1 MIFKPNAT
9 VTELWCYPAD
19 CKKAKRQ
26 GVSGRDFH
34 SLTFRLTGQI
44 SVLACGQNLISSPGC
59 ITYVPQG
66 QAYVTEVIEE
76 TTMLAVNFHAAQ
88 TVLSPVP
95 WVHKAQDQKKF
106 LFLFHRL
113 LETRRSGS
121 ETDYRCLSVFY
132 EILAEIEREME
143 QSAGR
148 QIDPRILAAKKYIDE
163 NFSDDLTVA
172 ALASDA
178 GFSETY
184 FRELFRNAFGVAP
197 NGYLK
202 TVRIENARLLLRA
215 GYYSVSE
222 VASNCGFDS
231 PSYFAYEFRRATG
244 MTPRDYVRS
253 NR

>member
-95 WVHKAQDQKKF
+95 WVHKAQDQKNSCFCFIVCWKPDAADQ
-106 LFLFHRL
+106 
-113 LETRRSGS
+113 RRIIAVCRFFMRSLRKLSGKWNS
-121 ETDYRCLSVFY
+121 R
-132 EILAEIEREME
+132 
-143 QSAGR
+143 
-148 QIDPRILAAKKYIDE
+148 
-163 NFSDDLTVA
+163 
-172 ALASDA
+172 
-178 GFSETY
+178 
-184 FRELFRNAFGVAP
+184 
-197 NGYLK
+197 
-202 TVRIENARLLLRA
+202 RA
-215 GYYSVSE
+215 GKSIR
-222 VASNCGFDS
+222 GFLLQKS
-231 PSYFAYEFRRATG
+231 ILTKISATI
-244 MTPRDYVRS
+244 
-253 NR
+253 